1 MLDSL
6 NSWIWQTCMDLCRHH
21 HHQSQLST
29 ASKMFSSALSP
40 TFPEADHSASIQNMS
55 QHIFDF
61 LPDTRSLFLTNVTL
75 IKQQIDSD
83 NHATLILK

>member
-1 MLDSL
+1 
-6 NSWIWQTCMDLCRHH
+6 MDGCRHQT
-21 HHQSQLST
+21 QSQLNT
-29 ASKMFSSALSP
+29 ASKRSLSALSP
-40 TFPEADHSASIQNMS
+40 TFPEADHLASIQNMS

-61 LPDTRSLFLTNVTL
+61 LADTRSLFLTNLTL